1 MKLSN
6 AQMYQYRE
14 QLKTLLERKDK
25 LGYAAARNTRILD
38 TELTEFDKM
47 KNDLIIKYGTKEVD
61 KNGKETGHITI
72 KPDNE
77 RINDFLEEMER
88 YSTIEHDV
96 SLFQLN
102 YADAIG
108 QLSGKELL
116 ELDFMFKDE

>member
-1 MKLSN
+1 MKYSN
-6 AQMYQYRE
+6 GQMYQYRE
-14 QLKTLLERKDK
+14 QLKNLLERKDK
-25 LGYAAARNTRILD
+25 LGYAAARNTRLLN

-61 KNGKETGHITI
+61 ENGNETGNVII

-96 SLFQLN
+96 NLFQLN
-102 YADAIG
+102 YTDAIG

-116 ELDFMFKDE
+116 DLDFMFKDE

>member
-1 MKLSN
+1 MKYSN
-6 AQMYQYRE
+6 GQMYQYRE
-14 QLKTLLERKDK
+14 QLKNLLERKDK
-25 LGYAAARNTRILD
+25 LGYAAARNTRLLN
-38 TELTEFDKM
+38 TELTEFDKT

-61 KNGKETGHITI
+61 KNGNETGNVII

-96 SLFQLN
+96 NLFQLN
-102 YADAIG
+102 YTDAIG

-116 ELDFMFKDE
+116 DLDFMFKDE

>member
-1 MKLSN
+1 
-6 AQMYQYRE
+6 
-14 QLKTLLERKDK
+14 
-25 LGYAAARNTRILD
+25 
-38 TELTEFDKM
+38 M

-61 KNGKETGHITI
+61 GDGKETGNVII

-96 SLFQLN
+96 NLFQLN

-116 ELDFMFKDE
+116 DLDFMFKDE

>member
-1 MKLSN
+1 MKYSN

-14 QLKTLLERKDK
+14 QLKNLLERKDK
-25 LGYAAARNTRILD
+25 LGYAAARNTRVLN

-61 KNGKETGHITI
+61 GDGKETGNVII

-96 SLFQLN
+96 NLFQLN
-102 YADAIG
+102 YTDAIG

-116 ELDFMFKDE
+116 DLDFMFKDE

>member
-1 MKLSN
+1 
-6 AQMYQYRE
+6 
-14 QLKTLLERKDK
+14 
-25 LGYAAARNTRILD
+25 
-38 TELTEFDKM
+38 M

-61 KNGKETGHITI
+61 ENGKETGHISI

-96 SLFQLN
+96 NLFQLN

>member
-1 MKLSN
+1 MKYSN
-6 AQMYQYRE
+6 GQMYQYRE
-14 QLKTLLERKDK
+14 QLKNLLERKDK
-25 LGYAAARNTRILD
+25 LGYAAARNTRLLN

-61 KNGKETGHITI
+61 KNGNETGNVII

-96 SLFQLN
+96 NLFQLN
-102 YADAIG
+102 YTDAIG

-116 ELDFMFKDE
+116 DLDFMFKDE

>member
-1 MKLSN
+1 MKYSN

-14 QLKTLLERKDK
+14 QLKNLLERKDK
-25 LGYAAARNTRILD
+25 LGYAAARNTRVLN

-47 KNDLIIKYGTKEVD
+47 KNDLIIKYGTKEVNGD
-61 KNGKETGHITI
+61 GKETGNVII

-88 YSTIEHDV
+88 YSTIEHEV
-96 SLFQLN
+96 NLFQLN
-102 YADAIG
+102 YEDAIG

-116 ELDFMFKDE
+116 DLDFMFKDE